1 MPGNNLASQVL
12 MAEQEVR
19 GIKGNNR
26 KLNCPEV
33 ARLGRDTQLVSVQH
47 SHGGGNSFFIHRV
60 H

>member
-33 ARLGRDTQLVSVQH
+33 ARLGRDAQLVSVQH
-47 SHGGGNSFFIHRV
+47 SHGGGNSIFV